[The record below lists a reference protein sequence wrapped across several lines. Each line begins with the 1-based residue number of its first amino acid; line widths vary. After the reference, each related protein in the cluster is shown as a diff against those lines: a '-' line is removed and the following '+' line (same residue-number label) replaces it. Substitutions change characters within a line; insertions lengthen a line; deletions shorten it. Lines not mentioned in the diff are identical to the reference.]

1 MSATTKP
8 VGFNAGGIVVQ
19 SYEPP
24 GLNVTVASNL
34 LSIEFQAALSETL
47 GTRAWDDG
55 VGSDDLASDP
65 LRLFADQIDASAN
78 ALALGA
84 SAVLAELEL
93 NTLPPTNH
101 YFQSIYGAALLE
113 EFSQFDESL
122 FLRPT
127 DGASWLEVLQSEVSV
142 VESWEIEAEKLTEIA
157 LAAFHNLKNGSAD
170 IAANATREASSTL
183 ATTAD
188 GLYQEKQLQ
197 HEWWKQAQMMAN
209 LKQVDPTLLE
219 DETWVSGGFRI
230 DDTVRPDMALE
241 AIQALSLKR
250 YKLKDDT
257 DLGVRKSERRT
268 RHHVGVVDAG
278 NETGALDPASI
289 FSLNIGAVSQLATS
303 LDLLASKVAASTTF
317 SRHSLLEEKVSQMR
331 AQTEAQ
337 SHGSSYKSP
346 SQLASEVAAL
356 ETEAALTRIAR
367 LSQAVVQST
376 RINLMHSKLA
386 SRSKL
391 DGLNGQSSERVAMV
405 ERESA
410 SARETHAEDSEAYVD
425 QLLIHLDTIGKMR
438 TAWNS
443 TKRELLEMEE
453 DANIES
459 HVAKEEVHAEAT
471 VERENEAA
479 SLDRIKLVGKARVD
493 EVLHSIENVFWH
505 LAGCL
510 QHVVTPEGRRQFLF
524 YIGSAALLVFAAS
537 TIKEMIALICLCIL
551 RFFTAPRLV
560 REYGNLSTR
569 PKWAKNNASEKDI
582 VLPADIKERMDVI
595 VKVASAAS
603 RRRFP
608 LRSVLIHGKPGSGKS
623 LVAKTIATSIPEL
636 PHALM
641 SGADVFP
648 MGRQGPAELRRL
660 LTWASSK
667 RHGGVIIIDEAESM
681 LASRSK
687 RSTKEE
693 SNKTLGSESAASS
706 PGFAR
711 DCLNTLLS
719 MTGSFGNIMLILTTS
734 NPSDLDEAVLDRM
747 DEIIHLPLPEAEER
761 RTLLRNEFN
770 RQFEE
775 TKQDAQP
782 ALLSQLT
789 TRIRK
794 RRGARACFAH
804 KFDAEGCITDLA
816 SDAKTGGFSGR
827 ELEKIMNGVRH
838 KTYGTDTGV
847 LCAELWKRE
856 TETLLASIAAK
867 HLLKK

>member
-1 MSATTKP
+1 MKTAVAATNP
-8 VGFNAGGIVVQ
+8 LGFNTGGIVLQ

-24 GLNVTVASNL
+24 GLNVTVASNP
-34 LSIEFQAALSETL
+34 LSIEFQTALSETL
-47 GTRAWDDG
+47 GVSTWDDGG
-55 VGSDDLASDP
+55 VGSDDLASGP
-65 LRLFADQIDASAN
+65 LRLFADQIDVSAN
-78 ALALGA
+78 ELALGA

-93 NTLPPTNH
+93 TPSPPTDH
-101 YFQSIYGAALLE
+101 FFQSLDGAALLGDI
-113 EFSQFDESL
+113 SHADESL

-127 DGASWLEVLQSEVSV
+127 DGASWLEVLRSEVSV

-170 IAANATREASSTL
+170 IAANATREASFAL
-183 ATTAD
+183 ATAAD
-188 GLYQEKQLQ
+188 GRYQETVLL
-197 HEWWKQAQMMAN
+197 HEGRKQAQTKAN
-209 LKQVDPTLLE
+209 LKQVDPILLE
-219 DETWVSGGFRI
+219 DETWASGGFRVE
-230 DDTVRPDMALE
+230 DTVRPEAALE
-241 AIQALSLKR
+241 AIQSLSLNT

-303 LDLLASKVAASTTF
+303 LDLLASKVATSTTF
-317 SRHSLLEEKVSQMR
+317 SRQSLLEEKVSQMR

-337 SHGSSYKSP
+337 SHDSSYKSP

-391 DGLNGQSSERVAMV
+391 DVLNGQSSERVAMA

-410 SARETHAEDSEAYVD
+410 SARETHAEDAEAYVD
-425 QLLIHLDTIGKMR
+425 QLLIHLDTIGRLR
-438 TAWNS
+438 TAWKS

-510 QHVVTPEGRRQFLF
+510 QHVVTPEGRQQFLF

-560 REYGNLSTR
+560 REYGNLRSQ
-569 PKWAKNNASEKDI
+569 PKWAKNAASEKDI

-623 LVAKTIATSIPEL
+623 LVAKTIAKSIPEL
-636 PHALM
+636 PYALM

-667 RHGGVIIIDEAESM
+667 GHGGIIIIDEAESA
-681 LASRSK
+681 LTCRSK
-687 RSTKEE
+687 TRSSKDE
-693 SNKTLGSESAASS
+693 AASS

-761 RTLLRNEFN
+761 SALLRNEFD
-770 RQFEE
+770 RHFEE

-782 ALLSQLT
+782 TLLNQLT
-789 TRIRK
+789 TRIRRK
-794 RRGARACFAH
+794 RSARACFDQQL
-804 KFDAEGCITDLA
+804 DAEGCIADLA

-827 ELEKIMNGVRH
+827 ELEKIVNGVRH
-838 KTYGTDTGV
+838 KTYGSDTGV
-847 LCAELWKRE
+847 LSTDLWRRE
-856 TETLLASIAAK
+856 TETLLASLAAK